1 MEPKFLT
8 LGSGNPLNVLGDHM
22 VVRLT
27 GAETGERFTLVE
39 QTNEPGTGI
48 PMHLH
53 ENEDELFHILEGQMN
68 FRVGGQAV
76 TATAGTTVF
85 LPRNI
90 PHDWMVVGDTP
101 VRTLLSVFPAG
112 VEGMWQELSDMPA
125 GPPDMQRV
133 MEICA
138 SYGVRFLPPSDS

>member
-8 LGSGNPLNVLGDHM
+8 LGTGHPLNVLGDHLT
-22 VVRLT
+22 VRLT
-27 GAETGERFTLVE
+27 GEETGGRFTLVE

-53 ENEDELFHILEGQMN
+53 KNEDELFHILEGQVE
-68 FRVGGQAV
+68 FRVGTQAI

-90 PHDWMVVGDTP
+90 PHDWMVVGNTP
-101 VRTLLSVFPAG
+101 ARTLLSVFPAG
-112 VEGMWQELSDMPA
+112 AEKMWQELSDLPA
-125 GPPDMQRV
+125 GPPDMRRV
-133 MEICA
+133 VEICA
-138 SYGVRFLPPSDS
+138 RHGVSFLPPPD

>member
-1 MEPKFLT
+1 MEPKFLVP
-8 LGSGNPLNVLGDHM
+8 GSGNPLNVLGDHM
-22 VVRLT
+22 TVRLT
-27 GAETGERFTLVE
+27 GEDTGGRFTLVE

-53 ENEDELFHILEGQMN
+53 ENEDELFHILDGQME
-68 FRVGGQAV
+68 FTVGTQTT

-90 PHDWMVVGDTP
+90 PHNWMTVGETP
-101 VRTLLSVFPAG
+101 ARTLLSVFPAG
-112 VEGMWQELSDMPA
+112 AEKMWQELNDLPA

-133 MEICA
+133 VEICA
-138 SYGVRFLPPSDS
+138 RHGVKFLPPSD